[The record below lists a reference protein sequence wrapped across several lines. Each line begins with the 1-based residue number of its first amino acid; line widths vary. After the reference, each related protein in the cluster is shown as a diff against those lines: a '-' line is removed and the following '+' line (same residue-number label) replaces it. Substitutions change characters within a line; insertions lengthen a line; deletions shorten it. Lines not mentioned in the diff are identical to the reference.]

1 VPVRDEAPGV
11 FAGDGSEASP
21 PFEPHAVM
29 LRRRTSAD
37 VLLAADDGCQTRWML
52 TVVKPSPVRLWG
64 FLLTVVGGAAIA
76 FGSIGNWAAVSLG
89 GSTENAVPTK
99 GVDLWQGKVA
109 LVLGASIVIAIL
121 ALRMVRPERRNVL
134 AGGITLFAIAAAG
147 IAVWCLV
154 ALDSLVHDTGVDQA
168 IAAFGR
174 QAVTD
179 RGIHLE
185 QQSSVLVVLAG
196 GVVATAG
203 GLVDLMWVRMKR
215 DAGDAIDPDTAPA
228 TASEPDP
235 GPDG

>member
-1 VPVRDEAPGV
+1 
-11 FAGDGSEASP
+11 
-21 PFEPHAVM
+21 
-29 LRRRTSAD
+29 
-37 VLLAADDGCQTRWML
+37 ML

-89 GSTENAVPTK
+89 GSTQNAVPTK
-99 GVDLWQGKVA
+99 GVDLWQGKVT

-121 ALRMVRPERRNVL
+121 ALRVVRPERRNML
-134 AGGITLFAIAAAG
+134 AGGITLFAVSAAG
-147 IAVWCLV
+147 IALWCLLG
-154 ALDSLVHDTGVDQA
+154 LDSLVHDTGVDQA

-174 QAVTD
+174 RAVTD

-185 QQSSVLVVLAG
+185 RQSSVLAVLAG
-196 GVVATAG
+196 GVVAAAG

-228 TASEPDP
+228 TASDPDP
-235 GPDG
+235 DPNV